1 MVNTNDILARLQ
13 AGETADAIAQ
23 ELVDALNKANAQ
35 YAEEQAAAQKAND
48 IHAHKAAMIQ
58 DMANIV
64 VAYVDEF
71 HPDSIIA
78 EMIHDQELDVD
89 GVIEMLDASFD
100 QLDQEV
106 RKMKQFEKMLG
117 GILAK
122 LDIDHECGPDCG
134 CADKPVG
141 KIEPNMDA
149 LAAFLKAN
157 GLS

>member
-13 AGETADAIAQ
+13 NGESADAIAQ

-35 YAEEQAAAQKAND
+35 FAEEQAAAQKAND
-48 IHAHKAAMIQ
+48 VRAHKAAMIQ
-58 DMANIV
+58 DMANII
-64 VAYVDEF
+64 VAYIDEF
-71 HPDSIIA
+71 HPDSFIA

-89 GVIEMLDASFD
+89 GVIDTIDEAFA

-106 RKMKQFEKMLG
+106 RKLKEMESMFK
-117 GILAK
+117 GILDK
-122 LDIDHECGPDCG
+122 IENSNGN
-134 CADKPVG
+134 CAAPVKATG

-149 LAAFLKAN
+149 LSAFLKAN